1 MSYDDD
7 TTPRYL
13 GGFRAAVRRLL
24 GPHPGWSAVYTDD
37 AAYAQAVARAYQAG
51 RLDGMAEALALPA
64 PGPVADDDEPTRAPF
79 VVEPFDTPAEP
90 PQRLTLTLPP
100 MGGTNPRTWAVRHA
114 RAVLGLSLAEGT
126 DYVRELLD
134 V

>member
-13 GGFRAAVRRLL
+13 AGFRSAVKSLL
-24 GPHPGWSAVYTDD
+24 GPKPGWSAVYTDD

-64 PGPVADDDEPTRAPF
+64 PGPVEAVEDVLAPL
-79 VVEPFDTPAEP
+79 VVEPFDTPPVP
-90 PQRLTLTLPP
+90 PVRPVLALPA
-100 MGGTNPRTWAVRHA
+100 MGTTDPRVWAVRHA
-114 RAVLGLSLAEGT
+114 RAVLSLSLVEGT
-126 DYVRELLD
+126 EFVRELLD
-134 V
+134 A